1 MKKLLF
7 TQMPVFLNIICYIFV
22 FVNSGKAY
30 FRGPW
35 LVTPPEIPHSPN
47 RLFYKQE
54 VFLSSLEDSN
64 PLVGIVGKC
73 AVLDYND
80 YISSKFSL
88 NIISYFYLFY
98 KKNVICESSASAS
111 VYAYR
116 TLCKIFVSLIK

>member
-1 MKKLLF
+1 MLF
-7 TQMPVFLNIICYIFV
+7 
-22 FVNSGKAY
+22 SGKAY

-54 VFLSSLEDSN
+54 VFLSTLEDTN

-80 YISSKFSL
+80 YISSK
-88 NIISYFYLFY
+88 IIS
-98 KKNVICESSASAS
+98 
-111 VYAYR
+111 
-116 TLCKIFVSLIK
+116 T